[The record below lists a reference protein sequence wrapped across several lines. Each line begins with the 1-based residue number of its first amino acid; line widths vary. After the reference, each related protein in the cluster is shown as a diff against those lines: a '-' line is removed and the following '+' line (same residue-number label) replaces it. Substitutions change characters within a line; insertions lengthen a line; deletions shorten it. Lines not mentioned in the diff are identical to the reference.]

1 MEVKT
6 DIILTY
12 KELAVVARSHKTMPG
27 DQSRN
32 NWIIGTIRRVRL
44 QGEFWGI
51 IDDRGNRFDP
61 VNLPDRFKQD
71 GLRVKFNMRELWD
84 KSLFN
89 LWGVL
94 VRIIEIKRL

>member
-1 MEVKT
+1 VKT

-12 KELAVVARSHKTMPG
+12 NELAVVARSNQIMSG
-27 DQSRN
+27 ANASN
-32 NWIIGTIRRVRL
+32 NWIIGTVRRVRL
-44 QGEFWGI
+44 EGEFWGI

-61 VNLPDRFKQD
+61 VNLPDRFKRD
-71 GLRVKFNMRELWD
+71 GLLVKFNMKELWD